1 MYQELSTFLD
11 SPRILIY
18 LPLNQY
24 SVVGENLITAID
36 NGIWGIYPAGTSVGT
51 SPNVEPYKLQG
62 EGINTEFYTAFSYVQ
77 YDNRPYYEIP
87 IGGNVHQDSHFFKL
101 PLMV

>member
-51 SPNVEPYKLQG
+51 SPNVEP
-62 EGINTEFYTAFSYVQ
+62 
-77 YDNRPYYEIP
+77 
-87 IGGNVHQDSHFFKL
+87 
-101 PLMV
+101 